1 MAVTGLTLTEEERTR
16 FVRRNTALLSGAQA
30 SIWITVGV
38 FVAAGPIAMVQLT
51 GRASL
56 GGLLFALWAVA
67 LGTGAQLGGLL
78 MDRFGRRPG
87 LSIAQLL
94 LGLASIMASVS
105 VLRGSTAGLFAS
117 AIFGGLGSGAA
128 LLARAAVADMY
139 PIERRGVA
147 VGFLLA
153 AGTVGAI
160 VGPQLVQLAH
170 LLSPQSSQSAR
181 LAASWM
187 IAAIFSAVAFGCM
200 LALRPD
206 PKDLAPPRKTPVST
220 VKRSLRTLLQLPAMR
235 AGAIAMGLAQG
246 AMTGLMAVYA
256 IAASARGVGIGVIA
270 LILSAHFSGMFGF
283 SPVWGVFL
291 DRIGRRD
298 GLLAGAALIAI
309 GGLTIGLPHAA
320 LSALGLFLVG
330 LGWSGTYLGGTTVIS
345 DITTPAE
352 RGTAL
357 GFTDLLSAGAGAVGA
372 LSAGIVLDASGL
384 SALGASMGA
393 ILVGVIILLLFVPR
407 THWRAGLAASP
418 SPSGGG

>member
-1 MAVTGLTLTEEERTR
+1 MTGVTLTEEDRKR

-38 FVAAGPIAMVQLT
+38 FVAAGPIAVVQLT

-67 LGTGAQLGGLL
+67 LGAGAQSGGLL

-87 LSIAQLL
+87 LGAAQLL
-94 LGLASIMASVS
+94 LGLASITASVS

-117 AIFGGLGSGAA
+117 AVVGGRGSGAA
-128 LLARAAVADMY
+128 LLGRAAVADMY

-147 VGFLLA
+147 VGFMLA

-160 VGPQLVQLAH
+160 IGPQLIQLAH
-170 LLSPQSSQSAR
+170 VLSPQASQSAR
-181 LAASWM
+181 LAASWV

-206 PKDLAPPRKTPVST
+206 PKDLAPPRKTPAST
-220 VKRSLRTLLQLPAMR
+220 VKRSLRTLLRLPAMR

-283 SPVWGVFL
+283 SPVWGIFL
-291 DRIGRRD
+291 ARVGRRQ

-309 GGLTIGLPHAA
+309 GGLTIGLPQAA

-345 DITTPAE
+345 DITTSAE

-357 GFTDLLSAGAGAVGA
+357 GFTDLLSAGGGAVGA

-384 SALGASMGA
+384 SALGASVGA
-393 ILVGVIILLLFVPR
+393 LLVGVIVLLLLVPR
-407 THWRAGLAASP
+407 SSWRAALATASLP
-418 SPSGGG
+418 

>member
-1 MAVTGLTLTEEERTR
+1 MIAVTLTEEDRKR

-38 FVAAGPIAMVQLT
+38 FVAAGPIAIVQLT

-56 GGLLFALWAVA
+56 GGLLFAFWAVA
-67 LGTGAQLGGLL
+67 LGSGAQLGGLL

-87 LSIAQLL
+87 LSAAQLL
-94 LGLASIMASVS
+94 LGLASITASVS

-117 AIFGGLGSGAA
+117 AIVGGLGSGAA
-128 LLARAAVADMY
+128 LLGRAAVADMY
-139 PIERRGVA
+139 PIEQRGVA
-147 VGFLLA
+147 VGFMLA

-160 VGPQLVQLAH
+160 IGPQLVPLAH
-170 LLSPQSSQSAR
+170 LLSPQSSQSVR
-181 LAASWM
+181 LAAAWI
-187 IAAIFSAVAFGCM
+187 IAAVFSAVAFGCM
-200 LALRPD
+200 VALRPD
-206 PKDLAPPRKTPVST
+206 PRDLAPPRKTPTST
-220 VKRSLRTLLQLPAMR
+220 VKRSIGTLLRLPAMR

-256 IAASARGVGIGVIA
+256 IAVSARGVGIGVIA

-283 SPVWGVFL
+283 SPVWGIFL
-291 DRIGRRD
+291 DRIGRRQ
-298 GLLAGAALIAI
+298 GLLAGAALIAL
-309 GGLTIGLPHAA
+309 GGLVIGLPQAA

-357 GFTDLLSAGAGAVGA
+357 GFTDLLSAGAAAAGA
-372 LSAGIVLDASGL
+372 LSAGIVLDASGFA
-384 SALGASMGA
+384 ALGASFGA
-393 ILVGVIILLLFVPR
+393 LLVGVIVLLLLVPR
-407 THWRAGLAASP
+407 SSWRAGLATTTLP
-418 SPSGGG
+418 

>member
-1 MAVTGLTLTEEERTR
+1 MIAVTLTEEDRKR

-38 FVAAGPIAMVQLT
+38 FVAAGPIAIVQLT

-56 GGLLFALWAVA
+56 GGLLFAFWAVA
-67 LGTGAQLGGLL
+67 LGSGAQLGGLL

-87 LSIAQLL
+87 LSAAQLL
-94 LGLASIMASVS
+94 LGLASITASVS

-117 AIFGGLGSGAA
+117 AVVGGLGSGAA
-128 LLARAAVADMY
+128 LLGRAAVADMY
-139 PIERRGVA
+139 PIEQRGVA
-147 VGFLLA
+147 VGFMLA

-160 VGPQLVQLAH
+160 IGPQLVQLAH
-170 LLSPQSSQSAR
+170 LLSPQSSQSVR
-181 LAASWM
+181 LAAAWI
-187 IAAIFSAVAFGCM
+187 IAAVFSAVAFGCM
-200 LALRPD
+200 VALRPD
-206 PKDLAPPRKTPVST
+206 PRDLAPPRKTPTST
-220 VKRSLRTLLQLPAMR
+220 VKRSIGTLLRLPAMR

-256 IAASARGVGIGVIA
+256 IAVSARGVGIGVIA

-283 SPVWGVFL
+283 SPVWGIFL
-291 DRIGRRD
+291 DRIGRRQ

-309 GGLTIGLPHAA
+309 GGLTIGLPQAA

-357 GFTDLLSAGAGAVGA
+357 GFTDLLSAGAAAVGA
-372 LSAGIVLDASGL
+372 LSAGIVLDASGFA
-384 SALGASMGA
+384 ALGASFGA
-393 ILVGVIILLLFVPR
+393 LLVGVIVLLLLVPQSS
-407 THWRAGLAASP
+407 WRAGLATTTLP
-418 SPSGGG
+418 

>member
-1 MAVTGLTLTEEERTR
+1 MIAVTLTEEDRKR

-38 FVAAGPIAMVQLT
+38 FVAAGPIAIVQLT

-56 GGLLFALWAVA
+56 GGLLFAFWAVA
-67 LGTGAQLGGLL
+67 LGSGAQLGGLL

-87 LSIAQLL
+87 LSAAQLL
-94 LGLASIMASVS
+94 LGLASITASVS

-117 AIFGGLGSGAA
+117 AVVGGLGSGAA
-128 LLARAAVADMY
+128 LLGRAAVADMY
-139 PIERRGVA
+139 PIEQRGVA
-147 VGFLLA
+147 VGFMLA

-160 VGPQLVQLAH
+160 IGPQLVPLAH
-170 LLSPQSSQSAR
+170 LLSPQSSQSVR
-181 LAASWM
+181 LAAAWI

-200 LALRPD
+200 VALRPD
-206 PKDLAPPRKTPVST
+206 PRDLAPPRKTPTST
-220 VKRSLRTLLQLPAMR
+220 VKRSIGTLLRLPAMR

-256 IAASARGVGIGVIA
+256 IAVSARGVGIGVIA
-270 LILSAHFSGMFGF
+270 FILSAHFSGMFGF
-283 SPVWGVFL
+283 SPVWGIFL
-291 DRIGRRD
+291 DRIGRRQ
-298 GLLAGAALIAI
+298 GLLAGAALIAL
-309 GGLTIGLPHAA
+309 GGLAIGLPQAA

-357 GFTDLLSAGAGAVGA
+357 GFTDLLSAGAAAAGA
-372 LSAGIVLDASGL
+372 LSAGIVLDASGFA
-384 SALGASMGA
+384 ALGASFGA
-393 ILVGVIILLLFVPR
+393 LLVGVIVLLLLVPQSS
-407 THWRAGLAASP
+407 WRAGLATTTLP
-418 SPSGGG
+418 

>member
-51 GRASL
+51 GQASL

-270 LILSAHFSGMFGF
+270 LVLSAHFSGMFGF

-320 LSALGLFLVG
+320 LSALGLFLAG

-372 LSAGIVLDASGL
+372 LSAGIVLDISGL

-393 ILVGVIILLLFVPR
+393 LLVGVIILLVLVPR
-407 THWRAGLAASP
+407 TSWRAGVAAATTP
-418 SPSGGG
+418 

>member
-393 ILVGVIILLLFVPR
+393 ILVGVIILLLLVPR
-407 THWRAGLAASP
+407 TSWRAGVAAATTP
-418 SPSGGG
+418 